1 MQYYQVL
8 ISSETT
14 AQGLRILDHLMAKQL
29 VLGGPVFNGPRE
41 ISVEFQGIAG
51 AQGDAKRGSLYR
63 RARLLLCYYLY
74 QGRPQTA
81 AHRSGRECIGGAS
94 VYDLV
99 YPDGRQCSADQTPR
113 RHVRRPRDWCSRAQA
128 RRRGGCPDVRA
139 IGRDTVPN
147 SKIIVTCGN

>member
-41 ISVEFQGIAG
+41 ISVEFQGIVG

-63 RARLLLCYYLY
+63 RARLLLCHYLY

-81 AHRSGRECIGGAS
+81 AHRSGREYIGGAS

-99 YPDGRQCSADQTPR
+99 L
-113 RHVRRPRDWCSRAQA
+113 SRWKAML
-128 RRRGGCPDVRA
+128 
-139 IGRDTVPN
+139 
-147 SKIIVTCGN
+147 S